1 MIKAISYWSVQ
12 GGDGSCSAQDAIQ
25 QAKNANF
32 QALEL
37 CVGTSGQIVS
47 VGHGVL
53 NRGYGVRPVVWVDTE
68 GKIQLNSFRL
78 RFLLMI
84 I

>member
-37 CVGTSGQIVS
+37 CVGTSGPLR
-47 VGHGVL
+47 H
-53 NRGYGVRPVVWVDTE
+53 
-68 GKIQLNSFRL
+68 LNSASARPA
-78 RFLLMI
+78 R
-84 I
+84 

>member
-37 CVGTSGQIVS
+37 CVGKSGPLTPETSEADCKAYKDAS
-47 VGHGVL
+47 SSPSSA
-53 NRGYGVRPVVWVDTE
+53 R
-68 GKIQLNSFRL
+68 SSSSSS
-78 RFLLMI
+78 
-84 I
+84 

>member
-12 GGDGSCSAQDAIQ
+12 GGDGSCSAQDAIL

-37 CVGTSGQIVS
+37 CVGTSGPLTPETS
-47 VGHGVL
+47 EADCKAFPL
-53 NRGYGVRPVVWVDTE
+53 SAPP
-68 GKIQLNSFRL
+68 
-78 RFLLMI
+78 
-84 I
+84 